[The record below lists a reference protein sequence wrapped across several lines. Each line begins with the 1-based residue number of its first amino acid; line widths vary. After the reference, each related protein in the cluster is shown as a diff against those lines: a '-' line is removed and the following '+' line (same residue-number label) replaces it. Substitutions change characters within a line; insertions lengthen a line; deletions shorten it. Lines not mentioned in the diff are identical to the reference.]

1 MRIKDISISGLFVLV
16 LLIVCAPVYGQKK
29 ITPVDND
36 KTKPRQP
43 VLHYYDKH
51 GNPLEE
57 PVLFLAD
64 LDTVKTARPGPV
76 YPLLESMSFGVNF
89 FDAVMQLAG
98 QKHASIDV
106 WAELSLHNWIQP
118 VVELGIGFADNR
130 LEEGN
135 FHYKGK
141 PSLYA
146 KIGANYNFL
155 YKSNPDYQIHVGLR
169 GGYSSFKYDITD
181 ITINSPYWDQSNSFS
196 VMNQKAHALYGEV
209 LGGVKV
215 KIWKNISIGW
225 DFRYRFK
232 FKGSKGTNSD
242 PWFIP
247 GYGASS
253 NISASFSLIYTIPLK
268 RNKKDAIKDAVEA
281 IEGAAEGGQTEIP
294 QRENVG
300 GENSQK

>member
-1 MRIKDISISGLFVLV
+1 
-16 LLIVCAPVYGQKK
+16 
-29 ITPVDND
+29 
-36 KTKPRQP
+36 
-43 VLHYYDKH
+43 
-51 GNPLEE
+51 
-57 PVLFLAD
+57 
-64 LDTVKTARPGPV
+64 
-76 YPLLESMSFGVNF
+76 
-89 FDAVMQLAG
+89 
-98 QKHASIDV
+98 
-106 WAELSLHNWIQP
+106 
-118 VVELGIGFADNR
+118 
-130 LEEGN
+130 
-135 FHYKGK
+135 
-141 PSLYA
+141 
-146 KIGANYNFL
+146 
-155 YKSNPDYQIHVGLR
+155 
-169 GGYSSFKYDITD
+169 
-181 ITINSPYWDQSNSFS
+181 
-196 VMNQKAHALYGEV
+196 MNQKAHALYGEV

-215 KIWKNISIGW
+215 KIWKNISMGW